1 MVQLQCEDFLQFQ
14 DALKKMR
21 DVDDKIIYILNSSLP
36 TPSFKPESD
45 PATVCQDLYKEL
57 NSNYETRSNQINK
70 CIHSSAE
77 HVRTLKS
84 KYENNENDLDV
95 FKHLK
100 KEQNKLR
107 MLKTEVNVEEV
118 LRARTFK
125 VFDERC
131 RNSFKASANPL

>member
-1 MVQLQCEDFLQFQ
+1 MLECEDFLQFQ

-36 TPSFKPESD
+36 TPSFKTESD
-45 PATVCQDLYKEL
+45 PATVCQDLYKRL
-57 NSNYETRSNQINK
+57 NTNYENRSNQINK
-70 CIHSSAE
+70 CIHGSAE
-77 HVRTLKS
+77 QVRTLKS

-95 FKHLK
+95 LKHLK

-118 LRARTFK
+118 LRERTFK
-125 VFDERC
+125 VFHERC
-131 RNSFKASANPL
+131 RNYFKESTAAL